1 MLNSSFNFFEENDIA
16 KLRKYFITKE
26 NEWKKDK
33 AVLEQKNHLLELQL
47 EDYKL
52 RETNQKKLNDTITQA
67 ISDSTANQKK
77 SIAELQKNIDFQQK
91 DHCKAK
97 FKEQIKQLELQ
108 VRSLQEQLQEKESQ
122 VKELELQYQKQYLL
136 YDHRISQLEQEKLSN
151 NQDIQKLREQFTK
164 QEDAYKQKEQQY
176 KQSHDQE
183 LQKIKDLNIQDTN
196 SKQQDYET
204 KFAQLSILHEKEKE
218 QLQIRISKCQN
229 TIKKYQQ
236 HIEQNVDIINLKQQ
250 YEDQIKQ
257 LNNKNTEIQ
266 TQFSYEKQILL
277 NQIEELKLIY
287 RDPNLKESM
296 NCHNSTSK
304 NRSIDAI
311 KIKSSLQ
318 SYDSPIQCKSF
329 HIPCPE
335 SKVQI
340 YNNYLKNSS
349 TQSIILAQK
358 QQIQQQQLQQN
369 NQSFE
374 KSSNMNDG
382 IPISIDQ
389 FNLMKDK
396 KLKSSSTLS
405 FPTSNNYNLNSYL
418 QEQSIFQQ
426 NQESF
431 QLDSKNNFKEEIYK
445 TKILKQLNPNISN
458 RQIQLDYNRSI
469 KHELQKQKE
478 QNYQRS
484 ISQEGVKQQ
493 ISNLNKML
501 GQTELSFQQS
511 TSTQQKTN
519 NTSLNN
525 FKVPAFTQNQ
535 LNSLKNSSQYIYPC
549 TTLRMK
555 ESLLHKIKH
564 NNNHST
570 HEEIKQNKENHQP
583 IKNHSK
589 SDIKVMIG
597 KLLQNKGKQSDLQ
610 ENNGYQI
617 KNNRI

>member
-16 KLRKYFITKE
+16 KLRKYFISKE

-33 AVLEQKNHLLELQL
+33 AVLEQKTQLLELQL

-52 RETNQKKLNDTITQA
+52 RETSQKKLNDTITQA

-77 SIAELQKNIDFQQK
+77 SITELQKNIDNQQK
-91 DHCKAK
+91 DHNKTK
-97 FKEQIKQLELQ
+97 FKEQIKQLEHQ
-108 VRSLQEQLQEKESQ
+108 VRSLSEQLQEKESQ
-122 VKELELQYQKQYLL
+122 AKELELQYQKQYLL
-136 YDHRISQLEQEKLSN
+136 YDHRISQLEQEKVVN
-151 NQDIQKLREQFTK
+151 CQENQRLRESLAK
-164 QEDAYKQKEQQY
+164 QEDVYKQKEQQQKIFY
-176 KQSHDQE
+176 EQE
-183 LQKIKDLNIQDTN
+183 LQKAKDLSMQDYK
-196 SKQQDYET
+196 SKQQEYES
-204 KFAQLSILHEKEKE
+204 KFTQLSTQHEKEKE
-218 QLQIRISKCQN
+218 QLQLRINKCQN

-236 HIEQNVDIINLKQQ
+236 HLEQNIDIVNLKQQ

-257 LNNKNTEIQ
+257 LTDKNAENQ
-266 TQFSYEKQILL
+266 AQFTYEKQILL
-277 NQIEELKLIY
+277 KQIEEMKKINRDSNLI
-287 RDPNLKESM
+287 ESM
-296 NCHNSTSK
+296 NCHHSTSK
-304 NRSIDAI
+304 KRSIDAI
-311 KIKSSLQ
+311 KLKSSLQ
-318 SYDSPIQCKSF
+318 SYDSPVQCKSF
-329 HIPCPE
+329 HIACPE

-358 QQIQQQQLQQN
+358 QQIQSQLFQN
-369 NQSFE
+369 NQSLD
-374 KSSNMNDG
+374 KSSNMNEG
-382 IPISIDQ
+382 MPISIEQ

-396 KLKSSSTLS
+396 KQKSQSTFS
-405 FPTSNNYNLNSYL
+405 IPTSNNYNLNSYL

-431 QLDSKNNFKEEIYK
+431 QLDSKNNLKEDSQK
-445 TKILKQLNPNISN
+445 PKILKQLNPNIAN
-458 RQIQLDYNRSI
+458 RQIQFDYNRSI

-484 ISQEGVKQQ
+484 MSQEGVKQQ

-501 GQTELSFQQS
+501 GQTEISYQQS

-519 NTSLNN
+519 NTSLNS

-535 LNSLKNSSQYIYPC
+535 LNSLKNSSQYMCPC
-549 TTLRMK
+549 TTLRIK
-555 ESLLHKIKH
+555 ENIQKIRY

-570 HEEIKQNKENHQP
+570 HEETKQNKENYQP

-589 SDIKVMIG
+589 SDIKVIIG
-597 KLLQNKGKQSDLQ
+597 KLLQNKGKQSEHL
-610 ENNGYQI
+610 ENTGYII